1 MSCVFGVLNMRCI
14 RGRSLPALYSLRIG
28 LQVGLSLDLFGYMVS
43 IYKEYDIIISEQ
55 IFLHR
60 QDVF

>member
-14 RGRSLPALYSLRIG
+14 RGGPYPPYIVWRVG

-43 IYKEYDIIISEQ
+43 IYKEYDIYHI
-55 IFLHR
+55 
-60 QDVF
+60 